1 MPIQPLVLNLNLHQA
16 LNHVNM
22 QALLLIHPYYDFNSD
37 PTWLSLQHAKQLR
50 TYTKDLCDTLE
61 IPEKNLL
68 DFIETCDLFHML
80 LNMKASLIKYEIDTH
95 ANKSNILQET
105 LASKDFEI
113 ALHNC
118 LLACLLSPNINA
130 YVMDMQRHIMFIFEH
145 QDIFKIPAGV
155 FDNAELKSSLHSI
168 VSRLLATIHS
178 HLKLQVHANHQM
190 LN

>member
-1 MPIQPLVLNLNLHQA
+1 
-16 LNHVNM
+16 
-22 QALLLIHPYYDFNSD
+22 
-37 PTWLSLQHAKQLR
+37 LSLQHAKQLR

-130 YVMDMQRHIMFIFEH
+130 YVMDMQRHIMVSLYGQLGLIV
-145 QDIFKIPAGV
+145 DPANNV
-155 FDNAELKSSLHSI
+155 MCWSSSLSTKI
-168 VSRLLATIHS
+168 SSRFQLGFLT
-178 HLKLQVHANHQM
+178 M
-190 LN
+190 LSSSPAFTQ